1 MSRIQANMEYILATA
16 EQLEKA
22 VQLTP
27 EQMKFWAQTLRRIAE
42 GEPADVV
49 LNLKRKRGEKQIDD
63 KRKRISLVLHLVASH
78 YKPFIDPHLPLEE
91 LSPKLTLE
99 ESINKVL
106 SEVPRIMGGGHSY
119 GFEQVRDWWYDK
131 DKKHMQS
138 PMRSRFDADG
148 PYS

>member
-1 MSRIQANMEYILATA
+1 MSRIQANKEYILATA
-16 EQLEKA
+16 EQLEKG

-27 EQMKFWAQTLRRIAE
+27 EQMKFWAHTLRRIAE
-42 GEPADVV
+42 GESADVV

-78 YKPFIDPHLPLEE
+78 YKPFIDPRLPSEE
-91 LSPKLTLE
+91 LPPKLTLD
-99 ESINKVL
+99 ESIIKVL
-106 SEVPRIMGGGHSY
+106 SEVPRIMGDGHSY

-138 PMRSRFDADG
+138 PMRSRFDADD
-148 PYS
+148 PYP